1 MSCLA
6 TFAIFIAFCHL
17 TPLMLFLAILCF
29 FPFTST
35 IAIVLLPYF
44 ACFLIFILVAG
55 WCILSLHAICFQ
67 DLWGCEFYCY
77 SICRAA
83 AAVMLSGQI
92 ADGFTTIFAGELVS
106 PKLNIALWE
115 LMYSFYFSVL
125 TCPAYFGSMKNSSS
139 SPWSEPHRSIGNGTE

>member
-1 MSCLA
+1 MQ
-6 TFAIFIAFCHL
+6 FAFKTCEAVSFI
-17 TPLMLFLAILCF
+17 
-29 FPFTST
+29 
-35 IAIVLLPYF
+35 
-44 ACFLIFILVAG
+44 
-55 WCILSLHAICFQ
+55 
-67 DLWGCEFYCY
+67 CY

-83 AAVMLSGQI
+83 ATVMLSGQV

-139 SPWSEPHRSIGNGTE
+139 SP